1 MFELYDGRESRGS
14 FAEEFPA
21 YLGHQPPCDSLP
33 TVLGRDGKTIDVA
46 GPGPLAALGVLPR
59 FHVLESAYRA
69 GRTPR
74 AA

>member
-1 MFELYDGRESRGS
+1 MFVLYEGRESRGS

-46 GPGPLAALGVLPR
+46 GPGPAGSTGGLAAFPR
-59 FHVLESAYRA
+59 
-69 GRTPR
+69 T
-74 AA
+74 